1 MSYGHMVLVPNQT
14 SVDSETLMR
23 ILRGPSSYPDELSYL
38 PLSSYIDMSLLLT
51 FLYPVL
57 GPCLGP
63 ALAIGI
69 LSTSLA
75 LKPSG
80 LRSRCA
86 AVIGISFLTGGFL
99 VLNGALFLVLLFFT
113 EKEMLFQTLACF
125 FRFGVQL
132 FYGWLFGTNSSG
144 DRSSSQA
151 HGPSW
156 NLFLIL

>member
-1 MSYGHMVLVPNQT
+1 MAIWSLSPTRPLSTQKP
-14 SVDSETLMR
+14 SCASLEDPRLTLMR
-23 ILRGPSSYPDELSYL
+23 
-38 PLSSYIDMSLLLT
+38 
-51 FLYPVL
+51 
-57 GPCLGP
+57 PCLGP

-86 AVIGISFLTGGFL
+86 AVIGISFLTGGFF

-151 HGPSW
+151 HGPPGTSSFFFRTF
-156 NLFLIL
+156 FLSPTTHT